1 MSTTS
6 TPAPSSPVTVSLAG
20 GTLNDIL
27 AILSAALG
35 VLSAIPVTAPAAG
48 IALVVEQI
56 IVAAVQRIEAQTG
69 QPIDLTKIPV
79 ESPLP

>member
-1 MSTTS
+1 MSTTPT
-6 TPAPSSPVTVSLAG
+6 TPSPVTVSLAG

-56 IVAAVQRIEAQTG
+56 IVAAVNRIQTQTG
-69 QPIDLTKIPV
+69 LPIDLTKVPV
-79 ESPLP
+79 EAPLP

>member
-1 MSTTS
+1 MSTTPT
-6 TPAPSSPVTVSLAG
+6 TPTPVTVSLAG

-35 VLSAIPVTAPAAG
+35 VMSAIPVTAPAAG

-56 IVAAVQRIEAQTG
+56 IVAAVNRIQTQTG
-69 QPIDLTKIPV
+69 LPIDLTKIPV
-79 ESPLP
+79 EAPLP